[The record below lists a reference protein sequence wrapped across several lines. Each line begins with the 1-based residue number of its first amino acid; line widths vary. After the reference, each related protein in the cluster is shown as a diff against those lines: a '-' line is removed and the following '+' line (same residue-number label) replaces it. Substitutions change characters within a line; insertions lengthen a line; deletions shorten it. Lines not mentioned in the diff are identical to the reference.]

1 VNKAEFI
8 QHLQQL
14 VIEAGSQK
22 DLANRLKI
30 STPYLN
36 DVLQGRRDPG
46 KKILA
51 ALGFEQVVIYQPKN
65 QS

>member
-1 VNKAEFI
+1 MNKAEFI

-14 VIEAGSQK
+14 VTEAGSQK

-51 ALGFEQVVIYQPKN
+51 ALGFEQVVIYQPK

>member
-1 VNKAEFI
+1 MNKAEFM
-8 QHLQQL
+8 QYLQQL
-14 VIEAGSQK
+14 VTEAGSQK

>member
-1 VNKAEFI
+1 MNKAEFMEY
-8 QHLQQL
+8 LQQL
-14 VIEAGSQK
+14 VTEAGSQK

-36 DVLQGRRDPG
+36 DILNGRRDPS
-46 KKILA
+46 KKILN
-51 ALGFEQVVIYQPKN
+51 ALGFEEVVTYQPK

>member
-1 VNKAEFI
+1 MNKTEFL
-8 QHLQQL
+8 QYLQQL
-14 VIEAGSQK
+14 VTEAGSQK

>member
-1 VNKAEFI
+1 MNKAEFMEY
-8 QHLQQL
+8 LQQL
-14 VIEAGSQK
+14 VTEAGSQK